1 VAKATITFEDIDA
14 DNASL
19 VIDWGPGGY
28 DETSGAHRLAGTIS
42 GSIERTGPVEDIHA
56 DDVNQGTDGSEGGTH
71 D

>member
-1 VAKATITFEDIDA
+1 MAKATVTFEDIDA

-28 DETSGAHRLAGTIS
+28 DVNSGAHRLAGTLS
-42 GSIERTGPVEDIHA
+42 GAVERSGPVEDIFP
-56 DDVNQGTDGSEGGTH
+56 DDASEGGTH